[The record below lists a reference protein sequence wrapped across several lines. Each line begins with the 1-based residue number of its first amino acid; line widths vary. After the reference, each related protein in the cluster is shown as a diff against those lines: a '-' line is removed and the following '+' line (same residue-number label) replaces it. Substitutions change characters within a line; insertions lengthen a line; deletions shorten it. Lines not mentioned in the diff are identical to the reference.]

1 MNQWQADMGLWM
13 WVLILQKM
21 IARGW
26 TGLWKLLLRGTN
38 SSQTS
43 QIMIKSSYSLMQSE
57 QVQVTLLQER
67 KVKKI
72 VEIIEL
78 KTEWKVVKT

>member
-1 MNQWQADMGLWM
+1 
-13 WVLILQKM
+13 
-21 IARGW
+21 
-26 TGLWKLLLRGTN
+26 
-38 SSQTS
+38 
-43 QIMIKSSYSLMQSE
+43 MIKSSYSLMQSE

-78 KTEWKVVKT
+78 KTE

>member
-1 MNQWQADMGLWM
+1 
-13 WVLILQKM
+13 
-21 IARGW
+21 
-26 TGLWKLLLRGTN
+26 
-38 SSQTS
+38 
-43 QIMIKSSYSLMQSE
+43 MQSE